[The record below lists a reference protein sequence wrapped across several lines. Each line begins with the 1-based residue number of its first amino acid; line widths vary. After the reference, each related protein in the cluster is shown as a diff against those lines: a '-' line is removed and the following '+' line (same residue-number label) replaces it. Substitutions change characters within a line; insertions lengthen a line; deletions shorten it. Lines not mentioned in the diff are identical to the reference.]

1 MISIRKMRMVILKG
15 KLFLTTYCIFFSIP
29 NSKLLFFSISY
40 IFIEYEK
47 HESALE
53 AVTQANNYKL
63 DKQHTFLINLFSDYK
78 K

>member
-1 MISIRKMRMVILKG
+1 MLPLILIKP
-15 KLFLTTYCIFFSIP
+15 LFSF
-29 NSKLLFFSISY
+29 ISY

>member
-1 MISIRKMRMVILKG
+1 VSTLFKHSTLYVTINFD
-15 KLFLTTYCIFFSIP
+15 KLFSF
-29 NSKLLFFSISY
+29 ISY

>member
-1 MISIRKMRMVILKG
+1 MSTVLK
-15 KLFLTTYCIFFSIP
+15 FLYYIF
-29 NSKLLFFSISY
+29 SY

>member
-1 MISIRKMRMVILKG
+1 MFR
-15 KLFLTTYCIFFSIP
+15 
-29 NSKLLFFSISY
+29 Y

>member
-1 MISIRKMRMVILKG
+1 MFPLVLMYILPYIYGTLNIIRL
-15 KLFLTTYCIFFSIP
+15 LTIYMFS
-29 NSKLLFFSISY
+29 FISY

-47 HESALE
+47 NESALE

>member
-1 MISIRKMRMVILKG
+1 MPSTSKRLVQM
-15 KLFLTTYCIFFSIP
+15 LTVRLIFI
-29 NSKLLFFSISY
+29 SISY

>member
-1 MISIRKMRMVILKG
+1 MCPFILIKP
-15 KLFLTTYCIFFSIP
+15 LFYF
-29 NSKLLFFSISY
+29 ISY

-78 K
+78 KWVK